1 MVRLLGWQ
9 DMPGKPAT
17 AQKRFGTII
26 RAERKEQKL
35 TQEELADRAGI
46 SVVFLS
52 DIERGV
58 ENVSLE
64 TIAKLAKGLDT
75 KIGELLVR
83 AGI

>member
-1 MVRLLGWQ
+1 MSS
-9 DMPGKPAT
+9 KSAT
-17 AQKRFGTII
+17 PQSRFGAVI
-26 RAERKEQKL
+26 RAERKRQKL
-35 TQEELADRAGI
+35 TQEELADRAGL

-64 TIAKLAKGLDT
+64 SIAKLAKGLNG
-75 KIGELLVR
+75 KVGELLVK